1 MATAHLYTQGTE
13 GHVDTNQTIVGT
25 VQIFRTK
32 GGTTHH
38 WNMISQFGGRHT
50 STSHIF
56 AMGAGLK
63 ELSGELTQLRIELSN
78 NNFDGGNII
87 CHSE

>member
-1 MATAHLYTQGTE
+1 
-13 GHVDTNQTIVGT
+13 
-25 VQIFRTK
+25 
-32 GGTTHH
+32 
-38 WNMISQFGGRHT
+38 MISQFGGRHT